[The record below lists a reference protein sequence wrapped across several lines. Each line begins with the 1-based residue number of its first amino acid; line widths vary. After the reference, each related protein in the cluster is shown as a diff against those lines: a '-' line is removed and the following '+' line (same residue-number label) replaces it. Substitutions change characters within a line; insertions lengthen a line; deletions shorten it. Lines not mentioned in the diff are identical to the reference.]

1 MHSKQ
6 SSALRAA
13 FPLTLPVMAG
23 YLVLGMGFG
32 ILLQSKGYHFV
43 WAILM
48 SLTIY
53 AGSMQYVAVD
63 LLSGGA
69 TLVATALMTLMVNA
83 RHLFYG
89 ISMLDKYRTLGRK
102 RWMMIFELTDETYSI
117 VCSHE
122 PPEGVDRGRF
132 FLAISMLDQSYWV
145 VGCTIGAILGA
156 VVPIDF
162 TGVDFAMTALFLVIV
177 TEQWLTNKNHLPAL
191 VGIGASVVCLV
202 LFGAD
207 NFIIPA
213 MIVITLALSLLRRYM
228 PAEEPANV

>member
-13 FPLTLPVMAG
+13 FPRTLPVMAG

-32 ILLQSKGYHFV
+32 ILLQSKGYHFG

-89 ISMLDKYRTLGRK
+89 ISMLDKYRTLGRDVYK
-102 RWMMIFELTDETYSI
+102 RQLQPWESYS
-117 VCSHE
+117 
-122 PPEGVDRGRF
+122 PP
-132 FLAISMLDQSYWV
+132 L
-145 VGCTIGAILGA
+145 
-156 VVPIDF
+156 
-162 TGVDFAMTALFLVIV
+162 
-177 TEQWLTNKNHLPAL
+177 
-191 VGIGASVVCLV
+191 
-202 LFGAD
+202 
-207 NFIIPA
+207 
-213 MIVITLALSLLRRYM
+213 
-228 PAEEPANV
+228 

>member
-23 YLVLGMGFG
+23 YLVRGMGFG
-32 ILLQSKGYHFV
+32 ILLQSKGYHFG

>member
-23 YLVLGMGFG
+23 YLVLGLGFG
-32 ILLQSKGYHFV
+32 ILLQSKGYHFG